1 MAGKLMRYPTDMIDS
16 SMDYFKIE
24 ILKNIK
30 AGGGISGLAGDGGSL
45 SQLSGD
51 TGSKRA
57 AQISDQYTDKPAEKT
72 IILPIP
78 QNIQDNN
85 GAQWGENK
93 LNDFSAAALGI
104 VGGAINADS
113 IEEVGTSVTDNFKK
127 LKEGGGGSDVA
138 NYAKMVAATTA
149 VNALGANV
157 TIGGLLS
164 RASGQVINQN
174 LEMVFSGVTIRSFNF
189 GWDLVPRSR
198 EEAYVVKSIIKS
210 LKIHTAAKLDNE
222 GMGFLNAPD
231 IFRIGYFKGG
241 TQHPFLNRFKTCAL
255 TNMSVNYTG
264 SGTYATYDD
273 GTPVHM
279 KLDLSFKELNP
290 IYREDHE
297 SVNDAVGY

>member
-30 AGGGISGLAGDGGSL
+30 QGGGFGSISALSSGS
-45 SQLSGD
+45 
-51 TGSKRA
+51 RA
-57 AQISDQYTDKPAEKT
+57 AQISDQYASEGAKKT

-78 QNIQDNN
+78 GNIQDNN

-93 LNDFSAAALGI
+93 LNDFAAAALGI
-104 VGGAINADS
+104 VGSVVESNELAD
-113 IEEVGTSVTDNFKK
+113 IPGNVTKK
-127 LKEGGGGSDVA
+127 MNELQSGGGGSDVA

-157 TIGGLLS
+157 TIGGLLARS
-164 RASGQVINQN
+164 SGQVINQN
-174 LEMVFSGVTIRSFNF
+174 LEMVFGGVTIRSFNF

-210 LKIHTAAKLDNE
+210 LKIHSAAKLDND

-231 IFRIGYFKGG
+231 IFRIGYYKGG
-241 TQHPFLNRFKTCAL
+241 KPHPFLNRFKTCAL

-279 KLDLSFKELNP
+279 KLDISFKELNP

-297 SVNDAVGY
+297 AITDAVGY

>member
-30 AGGGISGLAGDGGSL
+30 TGGGISGLGGSEGGL
-45 SQLSGD
+45 SSISG
-51 TGSKRA
+51 TGNNRA
-57 AQISDQYTDKPAEKT
+57 SQVSDQYNDKPAEKT

-78 QNIQDNN
+78 GNIQDSN

-93 LNDFSAAALGI
+93 LNDFAAAGLGLI
-104 VGGAINADS
+104 GAAIESPTVGK
-113 IEEVGTSVTDNFKK
+113 VGENVSKEFKK
-127 LKEGGGGSDVA
+127 LQEGGGGTDVA

-174 LEMVFSGVTIRSFNF
+174 LEMVFGGVTIRSFNF
-189 GWDLVPRSR
+189 GWDLVPRSQD
-198 EEAYVVKSIIKS
+198 EAYIIKSIIKS
-210 LKIHTAAKLDNE
+210 LKIHTAAKLDND

-241 TQHPFLNRFKTCAL
+241 KAHPFLNRFKTSAL
-255 TNMSVNYTG
+255 TNMTVNYTG
-264 SGTYATYDD
+264 SGTYATYED

-297 SVNDAVGY
+297 KVDSVGY

>member
-30 AGGGISGLAGDGGSL
+30 QGGGFGSISALSSGS
-45 SQLSGD
+45 
-51 TGSKRA
+51 RA
-57 AQISDQYTDKPAEKT
+57 AQISDQYANEGARKT

-78 QNIQDNN
+78 GNIQDNN

-93 LNDFSAAALGI
+93 LNDFAAAALGI
-104 VGGAINADS
+104 VG
-113 IEEVGTSVTDNFKK
+113 SVVESDNLKDIPGNVTKK
-127 LKEGGGGSDVA
+127 MNELQSGGGGSDVA

-157 TIGGLLS
+157 TIGGLLARS
-164 RASGQVINQN
+164 SGQVINQN
-174 LEMVFSGVTIRSFNF
+174 LEMVFGGVTIRSFNF

-210 LKIHTAAKLDNE
+210 LKIHSAAKLDND

-231 IFRIGYFKGG
+231 IFRIGYYKGG
-241 TQHPFLNRFKTCAL
+241 KPHPFLNRFKTCAL

-279 KLDLSFKELNP
+279 KLDISFKELNP

-297 SVNDAVGY
+297 AITDAVGF

>member
-30 AGGGISGLAGDGGSL
+30 QGGGFGSISDLSSGS
-45 SQLSGD
+45 
-51 TGSKRA
+51 RA
-57 AQISDQYTDKPAEKT
+57 AQISDQYASEGAQKT

-78 QNIQDNN
+78 GNIQDNN

-93 LNDFSAAALGI
+93 LNDFAAAALGI
-104 VGGAINADS
+104 VG
-113 IEEVGTSVTDNFKK
+113 SVVETNK
-127 LKEGGGGSDVA
+127 LEDIPGNVTEKMNELQSSGGGSDVA

-174 LEMVFSGVTIRSFNF
+174 LEMVFGGVTIRSFNF

-210 LKIHTAAKLDNE
+210 LKIHSAAKLDND

-231 IFRIGYFKGG
+231 IFRIGYYKGG
-241 TQHPFLNRFKTCAL
+241 KPHPFLNRFKTCAL

-264 SGTYATYDD
+264 SGTYTTYDD

-279 KLDLSFKELNP
+279 KLDISFKELNP

-297 SVNDAVGY
+297 EVTDAVGY

>member
-1 MAGKLMRYPTDMIDS
+1 MRYPTDMIDS

-30 AGGGISGLAGDGGSL
+30 QGGGFGSISDLSSGS
-45 SQLSGD
+45 
-51 TGSKRA
+51 RA
-57 AQISDQYTDKPAEKT
+57 AQISDQYASEGAQKT

-78 QNIQDNN
+78 GNIQDNN

-93 LNDFSAAALGI
+93 LNDFAAAALGI
-104 VGGAINADS
+104 VG
-113 IEEVGTSVTDNFKK
+113 SVVETNK
-127 LKEGGGGSDVA
+127 LEDIPGNVTEKMNELQSSGGGSDVA

-164 RASGQVINQN
+164 RSSGQVINQN
-174 LEMVFSGVTIRSFNF
+174 LEMVFGGVTIRSFNF

-210 LKIHTAAKLDNE
+210 LKIHSAAKLDND

-231 IFRIGYFKGG
+231 IFRIGYYKGG
-241 TQHPFLNRFKTCAL
+241 KPHPFLNRFKTCAL

-264 SGTYATYDD
+264 SGTYTTYDD

-279 KLDLSFKELNP
+279 KLDISFKELNP

-297 SVNDAVGY
+297 EVTDAVGY

>member
-30 AGGGISGLAGDGGSL
+30 QGGGFGNISDLSSGS
-45 SQLSGD
+45 
-51 TGSKRA
+51 RA

-78 QNIQDNN
+78 GNIQDNN

-93 LNDFSAAALGI
+93 LNDFAAASLGI
-104 VGGAINADS
+104 VG
-113 IEEVGTSVTDNFKK
+113 SVVESDNLKDIPGNVTKK
-127 LKEGGGGSDVA
+127 MNELQSGGGGSDVA

-157 TIGGLLS
+157 TIGGLLARS
-164 RASGQVINQN
+164 SGQVINQN
-174 LEMVFSGVTIRSFNF
+174 LEMVFGGVTIRSFNF

-198 EEAYVVKSIIKS
+198 EEAYVVKSIIKN
-210 LKIHTAAKLDNE
+210 LKIHSAAKLDND

-231 IFRIGYFKGG
+231 IFRIGYYKGG
-241 TQHPFLNRFKTCAL
+241 KPHPFLNRFKTCAL

-279 KLDLSFKELNP
+279 KLDISFKELNP

-297 SVNDAVGY
+297 EVTDAVGY

>member
-1 MAGKLMRYPTDMIDS
+1 
-16 SMDYFKIE
+16 MDYFKIE

-30 AGGGISGLAGDGGSL
+30 QGGGFGSISDLSSGS
-45 SQLSGD
+45 
-51 TGSKRA
+51 RA
-57 AQISDQYTDKPAEKT
+57 AQISDQYASEGAQKT

-78 QNIQDNN
+78 GNIQDNN

-93 LNDFSAAALGI
+93 LNDFAAAALGI
-104 VGGAINADS
+104 VG
-113 IEEVGTSVTDNFKK
+113 SVVETNK
-127 LKEGGGGSDVA
+127 LEDIPGNVTEKMNELQSSGGGSDVA

-174 LEMVFSGVTIRSFNF
+174 LEMVFGGVTIRSFNF

-210 LKIHTAAKLDNE
+210 LKIHSAAKLDND

-231 IFRIGYFKGG
+231 IFRIGYYKGG
-241 TQHPFLNRFKTCAL
+241 KPHPFLNRFKTCAL

-264 SGTYATYDD
+264 SGTYTTYDD

>member
-1 MAGKLMRYPTDMIDS
+1 MRYPADIIDAS
-16 SMDYFKIE
+16 TDYFKIE

-30 AGGGISGLAGDGGSL
+30 QGGGFGSISALSSGS
-45 SQLSGD
+45 
-51 TGSKRA
+51 RA
-57 AQISDQYTDKPAEKT
+57 SQISDQYTDKPAEKT

-78 QNIQDNN
+78 QNIQDSN

-93 LNDFSAAALGI
+93 LNDFAAAALGI
-104 VGGAINADS
+104 VG
-113 IEEVGTSVTDNFKK
+113 SVVETDNLKDIPGNVTKK
-127 LKEGGGGSDVA
+127 MTELQSGGGGSDVA

-157 TIGGLLS
+157 TIGGLLARS
-164 RASGQVINQN
+164 SGQVINQN
-174 LEMVFSGVTIRSFNF
+174 LEMVFGGVTIRSFNF

-210 LKIHTAAKLDNE
+210 LKIHSAAKLDND

-231 IFRIGYFKGG
+231 IFRIGYYKGG
-241 TQHPFLNRFKTCAL
+241 SPHPFLNRFKTCAL
-255 TNMSVNYTG
+255 TNMSTNYTG
-264 SGTYATYDD
+264 SGTYATYED

-279 KLDLSFKELNP
+279 KLDMSFKELNP

-297 SVNDAVGY
+297 EVESVGY

>member
-1 MAGKLMRYPTDMIDS
+1 MASIYRYPTDIIDAS
-16 SMDYFKIE
+16 TDYFKIE

-30 AGGGISGLAGDGGSL
+30 KGGGLTGLGGTTGGL
-45 SQLSGD
+45 SQLG
-51 TGSKRA
+51 TGSNRA
-57 AQISDQYTDKPAEKT
+57 SQISDQYTDKPAEKT

-113 IEEVGTSVTDNFKK
+113 IEEAGASIAKNVKE
-127 LKEGGGGSDVA
+127 LKDGGGGSDVA

-174 LEMVFSGVTIRSFNF
+174 LEMVFGGVTIRSFNF
-189 GWDLVPRSR
+189 GWDLVPRSQD
-198 EEAYVVKSIIKS
+198 EAYIIKSIIKS
-210 LKIHTAAKLDNE
+210 LKIHTAAKLDND

-241 TQHPFLNRFKTCAL
+241 KAHPFLNRFKTSAL
-255 TNMSVNYTG
+255 TNMTVNYTG
-264 SGTYATYDD
+264 SGTYATYED

-297 SVNDAVGY
+297 KVDSVGY

>member
-1 MAGKLMRYPTDMIDS
+1 MAGKLMRYPADIIDAS
-16 SMDYFKIE
+16 TDYFKIE

-30 AGGGISGLAGDGGSL
+30 EGGGFGSISALSSGS
-45 SQLSGD
+45 
-51 TGSKRA
+51 RA
-57 AQISDQYTDKPAEKT
+57 SQISDQYTDKPAEKT

-78 QNIQDNN
+78 QNIQDSN

-104 VGGAINADS
+104 VG
-113 IEEVGTSVTDNFKK
+113 SVVETDNLKDIPGNVTKK
-127 LKEGGGGSDVA
+127 MTELQSSGGGSDVA

-164 RASGQVINQN
+164 RSSGQVINQN
-174 LEMVFSGVTIRSFNF
+174 LEMVFGGVTIRSFNF
-189 GWDLVPRSR
+189 GWDLVPRSQD
-198 EEAYVVKSIIKS
+198 EAYIIKSIIKS
-210 LKIHTAAKLDNE
+210 LKIHTAAKLDND

-241 TQHPFLNRFKTCAL
+241 KAHPFLNRFKTSAL
-255 TNMSVNYTG
+255 TNMTVNYTG
-264 SGTYATYDD
+264 SGTYATYED

-297 SVNDAVGY
+297 KVDSVGY

>member
-30 AGGGISGLAGDGGSL
+30 QGGGFGSISALSSGS
-45 SQLSGD
+45 
-51 TGSKRA
+51 RA
-57 AQISDQYTDKPAEKT
+57 AQISDQYASEGAKKT

-78 QNIQDNN
+78 GNIQDNN

-93 LNDFSAAALGI
+93 LNDFAAAALGI
-104 VGGAINADS
+104 VG
-113 IEEVGTSVTDNFKK
+113 SVVETDNLKDIPGNVTKK
-127 LKEGGGGSDVA
+127 MTELQSGGGGSDVA

-164 RASGQVINQN
+164 RSSGQVINQN
-174 LEMVFSGVTIRSFNF
+174 LEMVFGGVTIRSFNF

-210 LKIHTAAKLDNE
+210 LKIHSAAKLDND

-231 IFRIGYFKGG
+231 IFRIGYYKGG
-241 TQHPFLNRFKTCAL
+241 KPHPFLNRFKTCAL

-279 KLDLSFKELNP
+279 KLDISFKELNP

-297 SVNDAVGY
+297 EVTDAVGY

>member
-30 AGGGISGLAGDGGSL
+30 QGGGFGSISALSSGS
-45 SQLSGD
+45 
-51 TGSKRA
+51 RA
-57 AQISDQYTDKPAEKT
+57 AQISDQYASEGAKKT

-78 QNIQDNN
+78 GNIQDNN

-93 LNDFSAAALGI
+93 LNDFAAAALGI
-104 VGGAINADS
+104 VG
-113 IEEVGTSVTDNFKK
+113 SVVESDNLKDIPGNVTKK
-127 LKEGGGGSDVA
+127 MNELQSGGGGSDVA

-157 TIGGLLS
+157 TIGGLLARS
-164 RASGQVINQN
+164 SGQVINQN
-174 LEMVFSGVTIRSFNF
+174 LEMVFGGVTIRSFNF

-210 LKIHTAAKLDNE
+210 LKIHSAAKLDND

-231 IFRIGYFKGG
+231 IFRIGYYKGG
-241 TQHPFLNRFKTCAL
+241 KPHPFLNRFKTCAL

-279 KLDLSFKELNP
+279 KLDISFKELNP

-297 SVNDAVGY
+297 EVTDAVGY

>member
-1 MAGKLMRYPTDMIDS
+1 MRYPTDMIDS

-30 AGGGISGLAGDGGSL
+30 QGGGFGSISALSSGS
-45 SQLSGD
+45 
-51 TGSKRA
+51 RA
-57 AQISDQYTDKPAEKT
+57 AQISDQYASEGAKKT

-78 QNIQDNN
+78 GNIQDNN

-93 LNDFSAAALGI
+93 LNDFAAAALGI
-104 VGGAINADS
+104 VG
-113 IEEVGTSVTDNFKK
+113 SVVESDNLKDIPGNVTKK
-127 LKEGGGGSDVA
+127 MNELQSGGGGSDVA

-157 TIGGLLS
+157 TIGGLLARS
-164 RASGQVINQN
+164 SGQVINQN
-174 LEMVFSGVTIRSFNF
+174 LEMVFGGVTIRSFNF

-210 LKIHTAAKLDNE
+210 LKIHTAAKLDND

-231 IFRIGYFKGG
+231 IFRIGYYKGG
-241 TQHPFLNRFKTCAL
+241 KPHPFLNRFKTCAL

-279 KLDLSFKELNP
+279 KLDISFKELNP

-297 SVNDAVGY
+297 EVTDAVGY

>member
-30 AGGGISGLAGDGGSL
+30 QGGGFSNISDLAGGTGGA
-45 SQLSGD
+45 
-51 TGSKRA
+51 RA
-57 AQISDQYTDKPAEKT
+57 AQISDQYADKPVRKT

-93 LNDFSAAALGI
+93 LNDFAAAALGI
-104 VGGAINADS
+104 VG
-113 IEEVGTSVTDNFKK
+113 SVVESDNLKDIPGNVTKK
-127 LKEGGGGSDVA
+127 MNELQSGGGGSDVA

-157 TIGGLLS
+157 TIGGLLARS
-164 RASGQVINQN
+164 SGQVINQN
-174 LEMVFSGVTIRSFNF
+174 LEMVFGGVTIRSFNF

-198 EEAYVVKSIIKS
+198 EEAYVVKSIIRS
-210 LKIHTAAKLDNE
+210 LKIHSAAKLDND

-231 IFRIGYFKGG
+231 IFRIGYYKGG
-241 TQHPFLNRFKTCAL
+241 KPHPFLNRFKTCAL

-264 SGTYATYDD
+264 SGTYTTYDD

-279 KLDLSFKELNP
+279 KLDISFKELNP

-297 SVNDAVGY
+297 EVTDAVGY

>member
-30 AGGGISGLAGDGGSL
+30 QGGGFGSISALSSGS
-45 SQLSGD
+45 
-51 TGSKRA
+51 RA
-57 AQISDQYTDKPAEKT
+57 AQISDQYANDGARKT

-78 QNIQDNN
+78 GNIQDNN

-93 LNDFSAAALGI
+93 LNDFAAAAVGI
-104 VGGAINADS
+104 VG
-113 IEEVGTSVTDNFKK
+113 SVVESDNLKDIPGNVTKK
-127 LKEGGGGSDVA
+127 MNELQSGGGGSDVA

-164 RASGQVINQN
+164 RSSGQVINQN
-174 LEMVFSGVTIRSFNF
+174 LEMVFGGVTIRSFNF

-210 LKIHTAAKLDNE
+210 LKIHSAAKLDND

-231 IFRIGYFKGG
+231 IFRIGYYKGG
-241 TQHPFLNRFKTCAL
+241 KPHPFLNRFKTCAL

-279 KLDLSFKELNP
+279 KLDISFKELNP

-297 SVNDAVGY
+297 AITDAVGF

>member
-30 AGGGISGLAGDGGSL
+30 QGGGFGNISSLAGGTGGA
-45 SQLSGD
+45 
-51 TGSKRA
+51 RA
-57 AQISDQYTDKPAEKT
+57 AQISDQYASEGAKKT

-78 QNIQDNN
+78 GNIQDNN

-93 LNDFSAAALGI
+93 LNDFAAAALGI
-104 VGGAINADS
+104 VG
-113 IEEVGTSVTDNFKK
+113 SVVESDNLKDIPGNVTKK
-127 LKEGGGGSDVA
+127 MNELQSGGGGSDVA

-157 TIGGLLS
+157 TIGGLLARS
-164 RASGQVINQN
+164 SGQVINQN
-174 LEMVFSGVTIRSFNF
+174 LEMVFGGVTIRSFNF

-198 EEAYVVKSIIKS
+198 EEAYVVKSIIKN

-241 TQHPFLNRFKTCAL
+241 TPHPFLNRFKTCAL

-297 SVNDAVGY
+297 EVTDAVGY

>member
-1 MAGKLMRYPTDMIDS
+1 MRYPTDMIDS

-30 AGGGISGLAGDGGSL
+30 QGGGFGSISALSSGS
-45 SQLSGD
+45 
-51 TGSKRA
+51 RA
-57 AQISDQYTDKPAEKT
+57 AQISDQYANEGARKT

-78 QNIQDNN
+78 GNIQDNN

-93 LNDFSAAALGI
+93 LNDFAAAALGI
-104 VGGAINADS
+104 VG
-113 IEEVGTSVTDNFKK
+113 SVVESDNLKDIPGNVTKK
-127 LKEGGGGSDVA
+127 MNELQSGGGGSDVA

-164 RASGQVINQN
+164 RSSGQVINQN
-174 LEMVFSGVTIRSFNF
+174 LEMVFGGVTIRSFNF

-210 LKIHTAAKLDNE
+210 LKIHSAAKLDND

-231 IFRIGYFKGG
+231 IFRIGYYKGG
-241 TQHPFLNRFKTCAL
+241 KPHPFLNRFKTCAL

-264 SGTYATYDD
+264 SGTYTTYDD

-279 KLDLSFKELNP
+279 KLDISFKELNP

-297 SVNDAVGY
+297 EVTDAVGY

>member
-30 AGGGISGLAGDGGSL
+30 QGGGFGSISDLSSGS
-45 SQLSGD
+45 
-51 TGSKRA
+51 RA
-57 AQISDQYTDKPAEKT
+57 AQISDQYASEGAQKT

-78 QNIQDNN
+78 GNIQDNN

-93 LNDFSAAALGI
+93 LNDFAAAALGI
-104 VGGAINADS
+104 VG
-113 IEEVGTSVTDNFKK
+113 SVVETNK
-127 LKEGGGGSDVA
+127 LEDIPGNVTEKMNELQSSGGGSDVA

-164 RASGQVINQN
+164 RSSGQVINQN
-174 LEMVFSGVTIRSFNF
+174 LEMVFGGVTIRSFNF

>member
-30 AGGGISGLAGDGGSL
+30 QGGGFGNISSLAGGTGGA
-45 SQLSGD
+45 
-51 TGSKRA
+51 RA
-57 AQISDQYTDKPAEKT
+57 AQISDQYASEGAKKT

-78 QNIQDNN
+78 GNIQDNN

-93 LNDFSAAALGI
+93 LNDFAAAALGI
-104 VGGAINADS
+104 VGSVVESNELAD
-113 IEEVGTSVTDNFKK
+113 IPGNVTKK
-127 LKEGGGGSDVA
+127 MNELQSSGGGSDVA

-164 RASGQVINQN
+164 RASGQVVNQN
-174 LEMVFSGVTIRSFNF
+174 LEMVFGGVTIRSFNF

-210 LKIHTAAKLDNE
+210 LKIHSAAKLDND

-231 IFRIGYFKGG
+231 IFRIGYYKGG
-241 TQHPFLNRFKTCAL
+241 KPHPFLNRFKTCAL

-279 KLDLSFKELNP
+279 KLDISFKELNP

-297 SVNDAVGY
+297 EVTDAVGY

>member
-1 MAGKLMRYPTDMIDS
+1 MRYPADIIDAS
-16 SMDYFKIE
+16 TDYFKIE

-30 AGGGISGLAGDGGSL
+30 QGGGFGSISALSSGS
-45 SQLSGD
+45 
-51 TGSKRA
+51 RA
-57 AQISDQYTDKPAEKT
+57 SQISDQYTDKPAEKT

-78 QNIQDNN
+78 QNIQDSN

-93 LNDFSAAALGI
+93 LNDFAAAALGI
-104 VGGAINADS
+104 VG
-113 IEEVGTSVTDNFKK
+113 SVVETDNLKDIPGNVTKK
-127 LKEGGGGSDVA
+127 MTELQSGGGGSDVA

-157 TIGGLLS
+157 TIGGLLARS
-164 RASGQVINQN
+164 SGQVINQN
-174 LEMVFSGVTIRSFNF
+174 LEMVFGGVTIRSFNF

-210 LKIHTAAKLDNE
+210 LKIHSAAKLDND

-231 IFRIGYFKGG
+231 IFRIGYYKGG
-241 TQHPFLNRFKTCAL
+241 KPHPFLNRFKTCAL

-279 KLDLSFKELNP
+279 KLDISFKELNP

-297 SVNDAVGY
+297 AITDAVGF

>member
-30 AGGGISGLAGDGGSL
+30 QGGGFGSISALSSGS
-45 SQLSGD
+45 
-51 TGSKRA
+51 RA
-57 AQISDQYTDKPAEKT
+57 AQISDQYANEGARKT

-78 QNIQDNN
+78 GNIQDNN

-93 LNDFSAAALGI
+93 LNDFAAAALGI
-104 VGGAINADS
+104 VG
-113 IEEVGTSVTDNFKK
+113 SVVESDNLKDIPGNVTKK
-127 LKEGGGGSDVA
+127 MNELQSGGGGSDVA

-174 LEMVFSGVTIRSFNF
+174 LEMVFGGVTIRSFNF

-198 EEAYVVKSIIKS
+198 EEAYVVKSIIKN
-210 LKIHTAAKLDNE
+210 LKIHSAAKLDND

-231 IFRIGYFKGG
+231 IFRIGYYKGG
-241 TQHPFLNRFKTCAL
+241 KPHPFLNRFKTCAL
-255 TNMSVNYTG
+255 TDMSVNYTG

-279 KLDLSFKELNP
+279 KLDISFKELNP

-297 SVNDAVGY
+297 AITDAVGF

>member
-30 AGGGISGLAGDGGSL
+30 QGGGFGSISDLSSGS
-45 SQLSGD
+45 
-51 TGSKRA
+51 RA
-57 AQISDQYTDKPAEKT
+57 AQISDQYASEGAQKT

-78 QNIQDNN
+78 GNIQDNN

-93 LNDFSAAALGI
+93 LNDFAAAALGI
-104 VGGAINADS
+104 VG
-113 IEEVGTSVTDNFKK
+113 SVVETNK
-127 LKEGGGGSDVA
+127 LEDIPGNVTEKMNELQSSGGGSDVA

-164 RASGQVINQN
+164 RSSGQVINQN
-174 LEMVFSGVTIRSFNF
+174 LEMVFGGVTIRSFNF

-241 TQHPFLNRFKTCAL
+241 TPHPFLNRFKTCAL

-297 SVNDAVGY
+297 AVNDAVGY